1 MSRRT
6 LIAVLLTTSI
16 VSGCAST
23 SFDPATGLYAAPVGG
38 APATA
43 NATPLTPALTCLAD
57 TAAGL
62 RRAAPRLAVGEIAD
76 LTGKLDL
83 ETGRRVTQG
92 ASLFAVTAL
101 GRAGVPLVERADRT
115 VAEVERTYATAQVLS
130 DAPTGAGET
139 PGPVR
144 PVNAGQIAGSRFYL
158 VGGITELNYNIESSG
173 GQLGVGALDPEDP
186 KTILGGS
193 RFVMNVAIDLRLV
206 DSISQEV
213 VAIAA
218 YQKQIVGREIRA
230 GVFDIFGGVAV
241 DLSGGRSALEPLQ
254 LGVRALIERGVF
266 DVSAEL
272 YGLTGSTCLPADQ
285 TVDTSGGYRRLRAFS
300 APLPIADPVAPT
312 ISVAAETRQAPAAVQ
327 GVTNVAGMAPRS
339 IVGFASRGSGA
350 EALGPAV
357 SNAPD
362 RVAAPGTM
370 VRPRLDP
377 NGWRVRRETAPRTE
391 TGLDTRPFNP
401 GLEANEGARPEV
413 MDRNRQPLSSP
424 GRLRAGG

>member
-16 VSGCAST
+16 VSGCGST
-23 SFDPATGLYAAPVGG
+23 GFDPATGLYAEPVGG

-76 LTGKLDL
+76 LTGKLDF

-115 VAEVERTYATAQVLS
+115 VAEVERTYAEAQVLS
-130 DAPTGAGET
+130 DAPTGAGEA

-173 GQLGVGALDPEDP
+173 GQLGLGALDPEDP

-241 DLSGGRSALEPLQ
+241 DLSGGQSALEPMQ
-254 LGVRALIERGVF
+254 LGVRALIERGVY
-266 DVSAEL
+266 DVAAEL
-272 YGLTGSTCLPADQ
+272 YGLTGSACLPPVQTAD
-285 TVDTSGGYRRLRAFS
+285 TAGGYRRLRSLLPPGTVSPEPAFAAIPARHPAGSPAPFPPVQSGDPLANPLNLPPPAS
-300 APLPIADPVAPT
+300 AGDPAVPRDAVPAEGTPT
-312 ISVAAETRQAPAAVQ
+312 R
-327 GVTNVAGMAPRS
+327 PR
-339 IVGFASRGSGA
+339 IDPRNWRVSRGG
-350 EALGPAV
+350 
-357 SNAPD
+357 
-362 RVAAPGTM
+362 
-370 VRPRLDP
+370 
-377 NGWRVRRETAPRTE
+377 
-391 TGLDTRPFNP
+391 
-401 GLEANEGARPEV
+401 
-413 MDRNRQPLSSP
+413 
-424 GRLRAGG
+424 

>member
-57 TAAGL
+57 TAAGRGL
-62 RRAAPRLAVGEIAD
+62 AAPRLAVGEIAD

-241 DLSGGRSALEPLQ
+241 DLSGGQSALEPLQ
-254 LGVRALIERGVF
+254 LGVRALIERGVY
-266 DVSAEL
+266 DVAAEL
-272 YGLTGSTCLPADQ
+272 YGLTGSACLPPVQTAD
-285 TVDTSGGYRRLRAFS
+285 TAGGYRRLRSLAPPVTASPEPAFAALPAPPPPRIP
-300 APLPIADPVAPT
+300 APLPPVQSGDPLASPLNLPPPASAGEPARPRDAVPAEGTPT
-312 ISVAAETRQAPAAVQ
+312 R
-327 GVTNVAGMAPRS
+327 PR
-339 IVGFASRGSGA
+339 IDPRNWRLSRGG
-350 EALGPAV
+350 
-357 SNAPD
+357 
-362 RVAAPGTM
+362 
-370 VRPRLDP
+370 
-377 NGWRVRRETAPRTE
+377 
-391 TGLDTRPFNP
+391 
-401 GLEANEGARPEV
+401 
-413 MDRNRQPLSSP
+413 
-424 GRLRAGG
+424 

>member
-16 VSGCAST
+16 VSGCGST
-23 SFDPATGLYAAPVGG
+23 GFDPATGLYAEPVGG

-115 VAEVERTYATAQVLS
+115 VAEVERTYAEAQVLS
-130 DAPTGAGET
+130 DAPTGAGEA

-173 GQLGVGALDPEDP
+173 GQLGLGALDPEDP

-241 DLSGGRSALEPLQ
+241 DLSGGQSALEPMQ
-254 LGVRALIERGVF
+254 LGVRALIERGVY
-266 DVSAEL
+266 DVAAEL
-272 YGLTGSTCLPADQ
+272 YGLTGSACLPPVQTAD
-285 TVDTSGGYRRLRAFS
+285 TAGGYRRLRSLLPPGTVSPEPAFAAIPARHPAGSPAPVPPVQSGDPLANPLNLPPPAS
-300 APLPIADPVAPT
+300 AGDPAVPRDAVPAEGTPT
-312 ISVAAETRQAPAAVQ
+312 R
-327 GVTNVAGMAPRS
+327 PR
-339 IVGFASRGSGA
+339 IDPRNWRVSRGG
-350 EALGPAV
+350 
-357 SNAPD
+357 
-362 RVAAPGTM
+362 
-370 VRPRLDP
+370 
-377 NGWRVRRETAPRTE
+377 
-391 TGLDTRPFNP
+391 
-401 GLEANEGARPEV
+401 
-413 MDRNRQPLSSP
+413 
-424 GRLRAGG
+424 